1 MVQSA
6 TEYPFIASAIN
17 ITTLLL
23 IHLRISQQYTFCPC
37 CGMDFKKEKKIPV
50 KEMATFAICWRSS
63 RGRPSSTSCFR
74 LELLHCWRIMSR

>member
-1 MVQSA
+1 MVQSS
-6 TEYPFIASAIN
+6 TEYPFTASAIN

-50 KEMATFAICWRSS
+50 KEMATFANL
-63 RGRPSSTSCFR
+63 
-74 LELLHCWRIMSR
+74 LEEQSWETVFNELFSLGVVVVHGDHE

>member
-1 MVQSA
+1 MVQRS

-23 IHLRISQQYTFCPC
+23 IHLRISQHYTFCPC

-50 KEMATFAICWRSS
+50 KEMATFANL
-63 RGRPSSTSCFR
+63 
-74 LELLHCWRIMSR
+74 LEEQSWETVFNELFSLGVAALLADHE